1 MRLGVI
7 ADDAQ
12 QQWFIT
18 KFSAQPIAII
28 LIEDPIY
35 LDEFLPLDALFIL
48 KENCYSRDEIKKFNG
63 DIFFNEVIQT
73 LSGLKLTKNFHRF
86 NGWNTFLERDRIE
99 VCSNNQPAAV
109 KVLALLKWAPVFCP
123 DVPGFISA
131 RVVAMIINEAY
142 FALGENISSTTDIDL
157 ALKLGTN
164 YPYGPFEWA
173 EKIGLLKIHKLL
185 TALSDS
191 SERYLIAPALN
202 KALAKPTLN

>member
-1 MRLGVI
+1 
-7 ADDAQ
+7 
-12 QQWFIT
+12 
-18 KFSAQPIAII
+18 
-28 LIEDPIY
+28 
-35 LDEFLPLDALFIL
+35 L